1 MKRIG
6 KEYHRKNKSPMKT
19 FLTAALFLGMV
30 SPVLPAQTTLSNADV
45 IKMSG
50 AGLSDDFITNL
61 IDQQG
66 SHLASDVS
74 SLIDM
79 KQAGVNE
86 RILSAV
92 VKKAPSSEP
101 LNGDSVL
108 RLTKAGFS
116 DNFLVELIKAQPAKF
131 AISGSRMAELKEAGV
146 SERVLSLMV
155 NESGARDLPVG
166 TQISVRLIDKIDSEK
181 DKSGD
186 EFRAT
191 LEDPLTVGDDV
202 VVKKGA
208 DARIRLTE
216 DKNSGK
222 FTGKAELTVQL
233 LSIVVNGKTV
243 PISSTSVTE
252 KSKSQTTKTV
262 EKAAVVGA
270 VGALIGGL
278 AGGGKGAGI
287 GAGAGAAAGA
297 GSGIFMKGQHVKIPS
312 ETVLTF
318 TTEQTVRLP

>member
-1 MKRIG
+1 
-6 KEYHRKNKSPMKT
+6 MKT
-19 FLTAALFLGMV
+19 TFTAALLLGIA
-30 SPVLPAQTTLSNADV
+30 SAALTAQTTLSNADV
-45 IKMSG
+45 IKMAN

-86 RILSAV
+86 RVLSAIA
-92 VKKAPSSEP
+92 KKAPSEEP

-108 RLTKAGFS
+108 RLTKTGFS
-116 DNFLVELIKAQPAKF
+116 DNFIADLIMAQPGKF
-131 AISGSRMAELKEAGV
+131 AVSGSRMAELKEAGV
-146 SERVLSLMV
+146 SERILSLMV
-155 NESGARDLPVG
+155 NESGARDLPAG

-191 LEDPLTVGDDV
+191 VEDPLRIGDEV
-202 VVKKGA
+202 VVPKGA
-208 DARIRLTE
+208 DASIRLTQ

-222 FTGKAELTVQL
+222 FTGKPELTVQL
-233 LSIVVNGKTV
+233 LSIAVNGKTV
-243 PISSTSVTE
+243 PISTTSVTE
-252 KSKSQTTKTV
+252 KGKSQTTKTV
-262 EKAAVVGA
+262 EKAAIVGG

-287 GAGAGAAAGA
+287 VAGAGAAAGA
-297 GSGIFMKGQHVKIPS
+297 GSGVFMKGQTVKIPS

>member
-1 MKRIG
+1 MKRPFTTTLLVCIAG
-6 KEYHRKNKSPMKT
+6 G
-19 FLTAALFLGMV
+19 ALF
-30 SPVLPAQTTLSNADV
+30 AQTTLSNGDV
-45 IKMSG
+45 IKMAG

-61 IDQQG
+61 VDQQG

-86 RILSAV
+86 HILSAI
-92 VKKAPSSEP
+92 VKKSPSNEP

-116 DNFLVELIKAQPAKF
+116 DNFVADLIKAQPTKF
-131 AISGSRMAELKEAGV
+131 TVSGARIVELKEAGV
-146 SERVLSLMV
+146 SERILALMV
-155 NESGARDLPVG
+155 NESGIRDLPAG
-166 TQISVRLIDKIDSEK
+166 TQISVRLIDSIDSEK

-186 EFRAT
+186 EFRAS
-191 LEDPLTVGDDV
+191 LEDPIMINGEV
-202 VVKKGA
+202 VAKKGA
-208 DARIRLTE
+208 DARVRLTE
-216 DKNSGK
+216 DKKSGK

-233 LSIVVNGKTV
+233 LSVVVNGKSV
-243 PISSTSVTE
+243 PINTTSVTQY
-252 KSKSQTTKTV
+252 SKSQTKSTV

-297 GSGIFMKGQHVKIPS
+297 GSGVFMKGQHVKIPS
-312 ETVLTF
+312 ETLLTF
-318 TTEQTVRLP
+318 TTEDTVRLP

>member
-1 MKRIG
+1 
-6 KEYHRKNKSPMKT
+6 MKT
-19 FLTAALFLGMV
+19 LFAVAAFLCIAG
-30 SPVLPAQTTLSNADV
+30 PVVQAQPTLSNSDV
-45 IKMSG
+45 IKMSN
-50 AGLSDDFITNL
+50 AGLSEDFITNL

-66 SHLASDVS
+66 SRLSSDVS

-79 KQAGVNE
+79 KMAGVNE
-86 RILSAV
+86 RILSAI
-92 VKKAPSSEP
+92 VKKAPSPEP

-116 DNFLVELIKAQPAKF
+116 DNFIADLIGRQPTKF
-131 AISGSRMAELKEAGV
+131 SVSGARIVELKEAGV
-146 SERVLSLMV
+146 SERILALMV
-155 NESGARDLPVG
+155 NESGARDLRAG
-166 TQISVRLIDKIDSEK
+166 TQISIRLIDSIDSEK

-191 LEDPLTVGDDV
+191 LEDPITIGDEV

-208 DARIRLTE
+208 DARVRLTE
-216 DKNSGK
+216 DKQSGK

-233 LSIVVNGKTV
+233 LSIMVNGKTL

-252 KSKSQTTKTV
+252 YSKSQTKSTV

-297 GSGIFMKGQHVKIPS
+297 GSGVFMKGQRVKIPS

-318 TTEQTVRLP
+318 TTQQDVRLP

>member
-1 MKRIG
+1 VKRTG
-6 KEYHRKNKSPMKT
+6 KEYHRKEEKSMKT
-19 FLTAALFLGMV
+19 FSAAGVFLCMA
-30 SPVLPAQTTLSNADV
+30 SLVLPAQTTLSNADV
-45 IKMSG
+45 IKMSN

-79 KQAGVNE
+79 KRAGVNE
-86 RILSAV
+86 RILSAIAR
-92 VKKAPSSEP
+92 KAPSTEP

-116 DNFLVELIKAQPAKF
+116 DNFIADLIMAQPGKF

-146 SERVLSLMV
+146 SERVLALMV
-155 NESGARDLPVG
+155 NESGVRDVPTG
-166 TQISVRLIDKIDSEK
+166 TQISVRLIDTIDSEK
-181 DKSGD
+181 DKAGD

-191 LEDPLTVGDDV
+191 LEDPLTIGGDV

-252 KSKSQTTKTV
+252 KSKSQTTNTV
-262 EKAAVVGA
+262 EKAAIVGA

-297 GSGIFMKGQHVKIPS
+297 GSGVFMKGQHVKIPT

-318 TTEQTVRLP
+318 TTETTVRLP

>member
-1 MKRIG
+1 MRTL
-6 KEYHRKNKSPMKT
+6 S
-19 FLTAALFLGMV
+19 AATIVFLGLAA
-30 SPVLPAQTTLSNADV
+30 PLIQAQPTLGNADV
-45 IKMSG
+45 IKMST

-66 SHLASDVS
+66 SRLSSDVS

-86 RILSAV
+86 RILSAIT
-92 VKKAPSSEP
+92 KKAPSQEP
-101 LNGDSVL
+101 MNGDSVL

-116 DNFLVELIKAQPAKF
+116 DNFIADLIGRQTTKF
-131 AISGSRMAELKEAGV
+131 SVSGARIVELKEAGV
-146 SERVLSLMV
+146 SERILALMV
-155 NESGARDLPVG
+155 NDSGARDLPAG

-181 DKSGD
+181 DKTGD

-191 LEDPLTVGDDV
+191 LEDPLTIGDEV
-202 VVKKGA
+202 VAPKGA
-208 DARIRLTE
+208 DARLRLAQ

-243 PISSTSVTE
+243 PVSTTSVKE
-252 KSKSQTTKTV
+252 YSKSQTTKTV

-297 GSGIFMKGQHVKIPS
+297 GSGVFMKGQHVKIPS
-312 ETVLTF
+312 ETVMTF